1 MQYFHHKTLHKKF
14 TILVPLFCII
24 WIIRTRFW
32 KNTRTFVLTCL
43 KKDIN
48 TLHFNDLH
56 FKDMIIQYLR
66 SFGGATRAEL
76 NTLLQSK
83 LSDVLTEEQKIRKIG
98 NMLSAL
104 KKQGVI
110 RLTEKKKWGLVE
122 V

>member
-1 MQYFHHKTLHKKF
+1 MEGGHLVVGVDDKELKTEY
-14 TILVPLFCII
+14 
-24 WIIRTRFW
+24 IRN
-32 KNTRTFVLTCL
+32 KS
-43 KKDIN
+43 
-48 TLHFNDLH
+48 FNDLH

-104 KKQGVI
+104 KKKGVI
-110 RLTEKKKWGLVE
+110 KLTEKKKWSTWLKC
-122 V
+122 

>member
-1 MQYFHHKTLHKKF
+1 MNQ
-14 TILVPLFCII
+14 LFGLQHRGVWNDVLYDNSVSALI
-24 WIIRTRFW
+24 WR
-32 KNTRTFVLTCL
+32 
-43 KKDIN
+43 
-48 TLHFNDLH
+48 
-56 FKDMIIQYLR
+56 
-66 SFGGATRAEL
+66 ATRAEL

-110 RLTEKKKWGLVE
+110 KLVEKKKWVLVE

>member
-1 MQYFHHKTLHKKF
+1 MLSADLVKNHCELLWEKFGDVGDLNDKELKTEY
-14 TILVPLFCII
+14 
-24 WIIRTRFW
+24 IRN
-32 KNTRTFVLTCL
+32 KS
-43 KKDIN
+43 
-48 TLHFNDLH
+48 FNDLH

-110 RLTEKKKWGLVE
+110 KLTEKKKWVLVE